1 MSDDLKY
8 TDIKT
13 EMTLARSEPNTAGHA
28 TKYNVIGAVRPQRS
42 DSAGSIVTC
51 AQPTVLG
58 EWVSSVCGRASAP
71 KVAYKCA

>member
-28 TKYNVIGAVRPQRS
+28 TRYDVIGAVRTQQS

-51 AQPTVLG
+51 ARPTVLG
-58 EWVSSVCGRASAP
+58 EWVSKCVRQGKRAQGGI
-71 KVAYKCA
+71 